1 MNQSLKSFMGTYART
16 LDKINGDHGLTV
28 TNQQGIFTIAQELL
42 ANDPRPSEWEY
53 SYRSLID
60 VSS

>member
-1 MNQSLKSFMGTYART
+1 MKQMLKSLMGTDART

-28 TNQQGIFTIAQELL
+28 KPQQGGKFMKARDLVP
-42 ANDPRPSEWEY
+42 NGPRPSELEY
-53 SYRSLID
+53 RLLID